1 MEAMAENKMGVV
13 PVRKL
18 LISMSLPAMF
28 SMLVQA
34 LYNVVDSMFVAQISE
49 DALTAVSLVYPVQTL
64 LIAVGSGTSVGVNS
78 LISRRLGAKRFEEAN
93 NAADHGI
100 FIGLVNWVIFALA
113 GLFFGH
119 AIMNSFT
126 DDAVVRDMGYS
137 YLMIIMT
144 CSFGVFVEFC
154 SSKTIQ
160 ATGNMLYP
168 MIAQLIGA
176 GTNIILD
183 PIMIFGLL
191 GFPEMGVAGAALA
204 TVIGQ
209 IFAMIFSL
217 YALLRRQK
225 EVKLSL
231 RSFRPKLSVLKE
243 IYRVG
248 FPSII
253 MQAIMAVLVACLN
266 AILIAFSKT
275 AVAFLGV
282 YYKLQSF
289 VFMPVCGVTQG
300 AMPIMG
306 YNYGARNKKRLMDTL
321 KLTCIIAAAIMI
333 VGTLIFQFFPRPL
346 LSIFN
351 ATDAMYQ
358 IGIHALRIMSI
369 CFPFAAIGISIS
381 TVFQAIGQGLKSMV
395 LSLLRQLILILPIA
409 YFFAQI
415 YGQDAVWY
423 SFVIAE
429 LVTAAISIP
438 MVIVSLRGQ
447 FRLWKAENQSGVT
460 LV

>member
-1 MEAMAENKMGVV
+1 MEAMSENKMGTM
-13 PVRKL
+13 PIRKL
-18 LISMSLPAMF
+18 LVSMSLPAMF

-34 LYNVVDSMFVAQISE
+34 LYNIVDSMFVSKISE

-64 LIAVGSGTSVGVNS
+64 LIAVGVGTSVGVNS
-78 LISRRLGAKRFEEAN
+78 LISRRLGAKRFDEAN

-100 FIGLVNWVIFALA
+100 FIGLVNWAIFALI
-113 GLFFGH
+113 GVLFGH
-119 AIMNSFT
+119 PIMNSFT
-126 DDAVVRDMGYS
+126 DDALVRQMGYS
-137 YLMIIMT
+137 YLIIVMT
-144 CSFGVFVEFC
+144 CSFGAFIEFNT
-154 SSKTIQ
+154 SKTLQ
-160 ATGNMLYP
+160 ATGNMFYP
-168 MIAQLIGA
+168 MVAQLIGA

-191 GFPEMGVAGAALA
+191 GFPKMGVAGAAVA

-217 YALLRRQK
+217 YALFRRQK
-225 EVKLSL
+225 EVEISL
-231 RSFRPKLSVLKE
+231 RTFRPKLSVLKD

-253 MQAIMAVLVACLN
+253 MQAIMSVLVASLN
-266 AILIAFSKT
+266 AILITFSKT
-275 AVAFLGV
+275 AVAFLGI

-289 VFMPVCGVTQG
+289 VFMPVFGLTQG

-306 YNYGARNKKRLMDTL
+306 YNFGARNKKRLMETL
-321 KLTCIIAAAIMI
+321 KLTCIIATAIMI
-333 VGTLIFQFFPRPL
+333 VGTLIFQFFPHQL

-358 IGIHALRIMSI
+358 IGEHALRIMSI
-369 CFPFAAIGISIS
+369 CFVFAAIGISIS
-381 TVFQAIGQGLKSMV
+381 TVFQAIGQGLKSMI
-395 LSLLRQLILILPIA
+395 LSLLRQLVLILPIA
-409 YFFAQI
+409 YFFAKI
-415 YGQDAVWY
+415 FGQDAVWY

-438 MVIVSLRGQ
+438 MVIATLHKQ
-447 FRLWKAENQSGVT
+447 FRLWKVTEENK
-460 LV
+460 